1 MLFLV
6 ILTPLISF
14 CMLQHSLGVAND
26 AADITISALLSFID
40 HLTEEANV
48 DAIKLGLKM
57 ESLEASSLLKE
68 SEGYKDLTGR
78 ELRKSLSFA
87 NAFSYVVGILFGS
100 GIFISPSLV
109 ARETSNM
116 GMAIVVWVFAPIP
129 CLLAAFC
136 YCELAT
142 LVKKTGGEFIFIKE
156 AFGGLA
162 AFVTIWAQ
170 AFVIFPLSHAI
181 LSIAI
186 GEHIT
191 SLFYDINS
199 TNGLWM
205 TKGVAVCCML
215 VIVMMN
221 SLSPD
226 SSNRAQLFFVLFQST
241 SVALIVVL
249 GLWKISIGN
258 TSNYYHMFDNT
269 ARGFDFGSFV
279 VAFYDGLFPY
289 DGFAY
294 ITYITEEMENLERD
308 LPLSIVTGI
317 PFVMICYV
325 SVNLALMSVLTR
337 NEIASSGTVA
347 STFLKKIFGSEV
359 AMIMPPVIALSV
371 FNCLKGAV
379 FTQSR
384 QVLSAAREG
393 QLPEVLSWI
402 DRNKRTPVPSMIF
415 MFVLCLLWIL
425 PLGTGTQTLITSYSF
440 AVWLTYAATIAS
452 LIVLRV
458 QKPDD
463 PRPFKVW
470 IANPMFTAVF
480 AVILVISSFI
490 KKPAESGFTLAFIL
504 LSLPTYFLF
513 IHKDDSLPEWFRSG
527 KENIY
532 AFMLEHSNLVP
543 CIFNAECETNE
554 DSNVVNFKMKTET
567 EN

>member
-1 MLFLV
+1 MLILV
-6 ILTPLISF
+6 ILTPQISYSVL
-14 CMLQHSLGVAND
+14 LQHSLGVANN
-26 AADITISALLSFID
+26 AADIMISALLSFTNHSTAD
-40 HLTEEANV
+40 ANF
-48 DAIKLGLKM
+48 DGIKLGFKM
-57 ESLEASSLLKE
+57 ELLETSSLLKD
-68 SEGYKDLTGR
+68 SEASKDLTGK
-78 ELRKSLSFA
+78 ELRKSLSFT
-87 NAFSYVVGILFGS
+87 NAFSYVVGVLFGA

-116 GMAIVVWVFAPIP
+116 GMTIVVWVVSPIP

-142 LVKKTGGEFIFIKE
+142 LVKKTGGEFIFMKE
-156 AFGGLA
+156 AFGDLA

-186 GEHIT
+186 GEHII
-191 SLFYDINS
+191 SPFYDINS
-199 TNGLWM
+199 KNGLWI
-205 TKGVAVCCML
+205 TKGVAVFCML
-215 VIVMMN
+215 VIALVN

-226 SSNRAQLFFVLFQST
+226 SSNRTQLFFVLFQSV

-347 STFLKKIFGSEV
+347 TTFLKKIFGSKV
-359 AMIMPPVIALSV
+359 AMVMPPVVALSA
-371 FNCLKGAV
+371 FNCLKATV
-379 FTQSR
+379 FAQSR

-402 DRNKRTPVPSMIF
+402 DRDKRTPVPAMIF
-415 MFVLCLLWIL
+415 SFMLCVLWIL

-440 AVWLTYAATIAS
+440 AIWLTYAATIIA

-458 QKPDD
+458 TRPDA
-463 PRPFKVW
+463 PRHFKVW
-470 IANPMFTAVF
+470 IANPIFTAVF
-480 AVILVISSFI
+480 AVILVISSFV

-504 LSLPTYFLF
+504 LPLPIYYLF
-513 IHKDDSLPEWFRSG
+513 IHKHVSLPERFRSG

-532 AFMLEHSNLVP
+532 SFILEHSNLVP

-554 DSNVVNFKMKTET
+554 DS
-567 EN
+567 